1 MDYNPQTENEIDARG
16 EIFPVHFERNFG
28 MLICDDIWN
37 DTWFVSIP
45 QRQKIL
51 YLYLLSKSSKCGI
64 FELNTRTINFDLMC
78 EGEKIKP
85 YTIEEILTFAGD
97 RIKPI
102 NDTKAIIVA
111 YIRVNWMRGK
121 SFDPTKN
128 PLHRGI
134 QQELARYGLTIDS
147 INELQSYKKPKVET
161 VNQEDVQ
168 EDLLGGHDGA
178 PAIRPEVIDY
188 WFDRFWDEYPKEC
201 PRKVDKKKCREKFC
215 KIIKPSPEIVHDIL
229 IGLETWKKSETW
241 LKDGGKYIKAPLV
254 WLNSENWKDNPK
266 KGTDNGNNN
275 STGVKV
281 RENSFHGSA
290 QNFKGLF

>member
-78 EGEKIKP
+78 EGEKINP

-147 INELQSYKKPKVET
+147 INELQSYKKPKVE
-161 VNQEDVQ
+161 VVQPDFGLVQ
-168 EDLLGGHDGA
+168 EESNSVEDMFS
-178 PAIRPEVIDY
+178 E
-188 WFDRFWDEYPKEC
+188 FWAAYPSEC
-201 PRKVDKKKCREKFC
+201 PRKVDKKKCLAKY
-215 KIIKPSPEIVHDIL
+215 KTILSAHPEIHSEIMY
-229 IGLETWKKSETW
+229 GLHQWKVCDTWT
-241 LKDGGKYIKAPLV
+241 KDGGRYIKAPLV
-254 WLNSENWKDNPK
+254 WLNGENWKDNPK
-266 KGTDNGNNN
+266 KGTGNGNNN
-275 STGVKV
+275 SAGVKV

>member
-1 MDYNPQTENEIDARG
+1 MNSEVNNETDTRG
-16 EIFPVHFERNFG
+16 EIFPVYLERNLG

-45 QRQKIL
+45 QRQKLL

-121 SFDPTKN
+121 AFDPMKN

-147 INELQSYKKPKVET
+147 INDLQSYKKPKVET
-161 VNQEDVQ
+161 VKQEEVQ
-168 EDLLGGHDGA
+168 DDLLDGDVET
-178 PAIRPEVIDY
+178 PAILPPVIDQ
-188 WFDRFWDEYPKEC
+188 WFGKFWEEYPKEC
-201 PRKVDKKKCREKFC
+201 PRKVDKKKCRDKFG
-215 KIIKPSPEIVHDIL
+215 KLVKLSPSIYEDIL
-229 IGLETWKKSETW
+229 RGLEIWKQSETW

-266 KGTDNGNNN
+266 KGDGNGNDNR
-275 STGVKV
+275 TGVRA
-281 RENSFHGSA
+281 RENSYHENDSA
-290 QNFKGLF
+290 LKGLF